1 MPIIATPSCDTLIVG
16 DRDRLTGPGAVLES
30 EERARPPGR
39 GPKVRAAVLAATL
52 AELAD
57 TGYAGLTIENVAR
70 RAGVHKTTIYRRWM
84 DRESLVADVLGER
97 IAMDFPIP
105 DTGSVEADLR
115 QLARAFVAWVTSPT
129 GRMIFAAVYSDAARI
144 PGISDVRREL
154 FEYGPRR
161 AAAVIERAIE
171 RGELPAGTDPAPVL
185 RALIAPIYFRLTVTA
200 EPVNPAA
207 ADQAAQIALA
217 AARAGVF
224 RRADGSPEAKPG
236 AAHQQDHMK

>member
-1 MPIIATPSCDTLIVG
+1 M
-16 DRDRLTGPGAVLES
+16 ES
-30 EERARPPGR
+30 AERIRPPGR
-39 GPKVRAAVLAATL
+39 GPKVRDAVLAATL

-57 TGYAGLTIENVAR
+57 TGYAALTIENIAR
-70 RAGVHKTTIYRRWM
+70 RAGVHKTTIYRRWP

-97 IAMDFPIP
+97 IALDFPIP
-105 DTGSVEADLR
+105 DTGSLQTDLR
-115 QLARAFVAWVTSPT
+115 ELAQAFVTWVTSPT

-144 PGISDVRREL
+144 PGLANLRREL

-161 AAAVIERAIE
+161 AAVVIERAIE
-171 RGELPAGTDPAPVL
+171 RGELPAGTQPAAVI

-200 EPVNPAA
+200 EPVDPAA

-224 RRADGSPEAKPG
+224 RRPRP
-236 AAHQQDHMK
+236 AARPRNTAPPP

>member
-1 MPIIATPSCDTLIVG
+1 MEPT
-16 DRDRLTGPGAVLES
+16 
-30 EERARPPGR
+30 ERVRAPGR

-57 TGYAGLTIENVAR
+57 TGYAALTVENIAR
-70 RAGVHKTTIYRRWM
+70 RAGVHKTTIYRRWT

-97 IAMDFPIP
+97 IAVDFPIP
-105 DTGSVEADLR
+105 DTGSVEADLH
-115 QLARAFVAWVTSPT
+115 QLAQAFVAWVTSPT
-129 GRMIFAAVYSDAARI
+129 GQMIFAAVYSDAARI

-161 AAAVIERAIE
+161 AAVVIERAIE
-171 RGELPAGTDPAPVL
+171 RGELPAGTDPALVL
-185 RALIAPIYFRLTVTA
+185 RTLIAPIYFQLTVTA
-200 EPVNPAA
+200 EPVDPAA

-224 RRADGSPEAKPG
+224 RRPPAEP
-236 AAHQQDHMK
+236 H

>member
-1 MPIIATPSCDTLIVG
+1 M
-16 DRDRLTGPGAVLES
+16 ES
-30 EERARPPGR
+30 AERVRPPGR

-57 TGYAGLTIENVAR
+57 TGYAALTIDNIAR
-70 RAGVHKTTIYRRWM
+70 RAGVHKTTIYRRWA

-97 IAMDFPIP
+97 IALDFPIP
-105 DTGSVEADLR
+105 DTGSVQGDLR
-115 QLARAFVAWVTSPT
+115 QLAQAFVAWVSGPT

-161 AAAVIERAIE
+161 AAVVIERAIE
-171 RGELPAGTDPAPVL
+171 RGELPAGTDPAAML

-200 EPVNPAA
+200 EPVDPAA
-207 ADQAAQIALA
+207 ADQAAQIL
-217 AARAGVF
+217 
-224 RRADGSPEAKPG
+224 SLI
-236 AAHQQDHMK
+236 HI

>member
-1 MPIIATPSCDTLIVG
+1 M
-16 DRDRLTGPGAVLES
+16 ES
-30 EERARPPGR
+30 AARVEPPGR

-57 TGYAGLTIENVAR
+57 TGYAALTIENIAR
-70 RAGVHKTTIYRRWM
+70 RAGVHKTTIYRRWT

-97 IAMDFPIP
+97 IALDFPIP
-105 DTGSVEADLR
+105 DTGSVQDDLR
-115 QLARAFVAWVTSPT
+115 QLAQAFVAWVSGPT
-129 GRMIFAAVYSDAARI
+129 GGMIFAAVYSDAARL

-161 AAAVIERAIE
+161 AAVVIDRAIE
-171 RGELPAGTDPAPVL
+171 RGELPAGTDPAAVL

-200 EPVNPAA
+200 EPVDPAA
-207 ADQAAQIALA
+207 ADQAARIALA

-224 RRADGSPEAKPG
+224 VGRRVAT
-236 AAHQQDHMK
+236 

>member
-1 MPIIATPSCDTLIVG
+1 M
-16 DRDRLTGPGAVLES
+16 ES
-30 EERARPPGR
+30 AARVQPPGR

-57 TGYAGLTIENVAR
+57 TGYAALTIENIAR
-70 RAGVHKTTIYRRWM
+70 RAGVHKTTIYRRWT

-97 IAMDFPIP
+97 IALDFPIP
-105 DTGSVEADLR
+105 DTGSVQGDLC
-115 QLARAFVAWVTSPT
+115 QLAQAFVAWVSGPT
-129 GRMIFAAVYSDAARI
+129 GGMIFAAVYSDAARL

-161 AAAVIERAIE
+161 AAVVIARAIE
-171 RGELPAGTDPAPVL
+171 RGELPAGTDPATVL

-200 EPVNPAA
+200 EPVDPAA

-224 RRADGSPEAKPG
+224 VARRAAT
-236 AAHQQDHMK
+236 

>member
-1 MPIIATPSCDTLIVG
+1 MEPN
-16 DRDRLTGPGAVLES
+16 
-30 EERARPPGR
+30 ERVRAPGR

-57 TGYAGLTIENVAR
+57 TGYAALTVENIAR
-70 RAGVHKTTIYRRWM
+70 RAGVHKTTIYRRWT

-97 IAMDFPIP
+97 IAVDFPIP

-115 QLARAFVAWVTSPT
+115 QLAQAFVAWVTSPT
-129 GRMIFAAVYSDAARI
+129 GQMIFAAVYSDAARI

-161 AAAVIERAIE
+161 AAVVIERAIE
-171 RGELPAGTDPAPVL
+171 RGELPAGTDPALVL
-185 RALIAPIYFRLTVTA
+185 RTLIAPIYFQLTVTA
-200 EPVNPAA
+200 EPVDPAA
-207 ADQAAQIALA
+207 ADQAAHIALA

-224 RRADGSPEAKPG
+224 RRPPAEPR
-236 AAHQQDHMK
+236 

>member
-1 MPIIATPSCDTLIVG
+1 VQPA
-16 DRDRLTGPGAVLES
+16 A
-30 EERARPPGR
+30 RAQPPGR

-57 TGYAGLTIENVAR
+57 TGYAALTVENIAR
-70 RAGVHKTTIYRRWM
+70 RAGVHKTTIYRRWA

-97 IAMDFPIP
+97 IALDFPIP
-105 DTGSVEADLR
+105 DTGSVQGDLC
-115 QLARAFVAWVTSPT
+115 QLAQAFVDWVSGPT
-129 GRMIFAAVYSDAARI
+129 GGMIFAAVYSDAARL

-161 AAAVIERAIE
+161 AAVVIERAIG
-171 RGELPAGTDPAPVL
+171 RGELPAGTDPAAVL

-200 EPVNPAA
+200 EPVDPVA
-207 ADQAAQIALA
+207 ADQAARIALA

-224 RRADGSPEAKPG
+224 VARP
-236 AAHQQDHMK
+236 AAT

>member
-1 MPIIATPSCDTLIVG
+1 V
-16 DRDRLTGPGAVLES
+16 ES
-30 EERARPPGR
+30 AARVQPPGR

-57 TGYAGLTIENVAR
+57 TGYAALTIENIAR
-70 RAGVHKTTIYRRWM
+70 RAGVHKTTIYRRWT

-97 IAMDFPIP
+97 IALDFPIP
-105 DTGSVEADLR
+105 DTGSVQDDLR
-115 QLARAFVAWVTSPT
+115 QLAQAFVAWVSGPT
-129 GRMIFAAVYSDAARI
+129 GGMIFAAVYSDAARL

-161 AAAVIERAIE
+161 GAVVIERAIE
-171 RGELPAGTDPAPVL
+171 RGELPAGTDPAAVL

-200 EPVNPAA
+200 EPVDPAA

-224 RRADGSPEAKPG
+224 VARRAAT
-236 AAHQQDHMK
+236 

>member
-1 MPIIATPSCDTLIVG
+1 M
-16 DRDRLTGPGAVLES
+16 ES
-30 EERARPPGR
+30 AARVQPPGR

-57 TGYAGLTIENVAR
+57 TGYAALTIENIAR
-70 RAGVHKTTIYRRWM
+70 RAGVHKTTIYRRWT

-97 IAMDFPIP
+97 IALDFPIP
-105 DTGSVEADLR
+105 DTGSVQGDLC
-115 QLARAFVAWVTSPT
+115 QLAQAFVAWVSGPT
-129 GRMIFAAVYSDAARI
+129 GGMIFAAVYSDAARL

-161 AAAVIERAIE
+161 AAVVIARAIE
-171 RGELPAGTDPAPVL
+171 RGELPAGTDPAAVL

-200 EPVNPAA
+200 EPVDPGA

-224 RRADGSPEAKPG
+224 VARRAAT
-236 AAHQQDHMK
+236 

>member
-1 MPIIATPSCDTLIVG
+1 MEAG
-16 DRDRLTGPGAVLES
+16 
-30 EERARPPGR
+30 ERPRPPGR
-39 GPKVRAAVLAATL
+39 GPKVRDAVLAATL

-57 TGYAGLTIENVAR
+57 AGYAALTIENIAR
-70 RAGVHKTTIYRRWM
+70 RAGVHKTTIYRRWT

-115 QLARAFVAWVTSPT
+115 QLAQAFVAWVTSPT

-161 AAAVIERAIE
+161 AAVVIERAIE
-171 RGELPAGTDPAPVL
+171 RGELPADTDPAAVF

-200 EPVNPAA
+200 EPADPAA

-217 AARAGVF
+217 AARAGLF
-224 RRADGSPEAKPG
+224 RRASNGSPEAKR
-236 AAHQQDHMK
+236 AATSKPA

>member
-1 MPIIATPSCDTLIVG
+1 V
-16 DRDRLTGPGAVLES
+16 ES
-30 EERARPPGR
+30 AERVRPPGR

-52 AELAD
+52 AELAE
-57 TGYAGLTIENVAR
+57 TGYAALTIENIAR
-70 RAGVHKTTIYRRWM
+70 RAGVHKTTIYRRWT

-105 DTGSVEADLR
+105 DTGSVQADLR
-115 QLARAFVAWVTSPT
+115 QLAQAFVAWVTSDT

-144 PGISDVRREL
+144 SGISDVRREL

-171 RGELPAGTDPAPVL
+171 RGELPVGTDPSAVL

-200 EPVNPAA
+200 EPVDTAA
-207 ADQAAQIALA
+207 ADQAAQIALT

-224 RRADGSPEAKPG
+224 RRAGDGIPAVTRGACRESPPSVC
-236 AAHQQDHMK
+236 

>member
-1 MPIIATPSCDTLIVG
+1 VG
-16 DRDRLTGPGAVLES
+16 SGEQA
-30 EERARPPGR
+30 RAPGR

-57 TGYAGLTIENVAR
+57 TGYAALTIENIAR
-70 RAGVHKTTIYRRWM
+70 RAGVHKTTIYRRWA

-97 IAMDFPIP
+97 IALDFPIP
-105 DTGSVEADLR
+105 DSGSVADDLR
-115 QLARAFVAWVTSPT
+115 QLARAFAAWVTGPT
-129 GRMIFAAVYSDAARI
+129 GRMIFAAVYSDAVRI

-161 AAAVIERAIE
+161 AAAVIKRAVD
-171 RGELPAGTDPAPVL
+171 RGELPPATDPASVI

-200 EPVNPAA
+200 EPVDQAA

-224 RRADGSPEAKPG
+224 RRA
-236 AAHQQDHMK
+236 AADDPAAEHR

>member
-1 MPIIATPSCDTLIVG
+1 VEPT
-16 DRDRLTGPGAVLES
+16 
-30 EERARPPGR
+30 ERVRAPGR

-57 TGYAGLTIENVAR
+57 TGYAALTVENIAR
-70 RAGVHKTTIYRRWM
+70 RAGVHKTTIYRRWT

-97 IAMDFPIP
+97 IAVDFPIP
-105 DTGSVEADLR
+105 DTGSVEADLH
-115 QLARAFVAWVTSPT
+115 QLAQAFVAWVTSPT
-129 GRMIFAAVYSDAARI
+129 GQMIFAAVYSDAARI

-161 AAAVIERAIE
+161 AAVVIERAIE
-171 RGELPAGTDPAPVL
+171 RGELPAGTDPALVL
-185 RALIAPIYFRLTVTA
+185 RTLIAPIYFQLTVTA
-200 EPVNPAA
+200 EPVDPAA

-224 RRADGSPEAKPG
+224 RRPPAEP
-236 AAHQQDHMK
+236 H

>member
-1 MPIIATPSCDTLIVG
+1 MQSA
-16 DRDRLTGPGAVLES
+16 
-30 EERARPPGR
+30 ARVQPPGR

-57 TGYAGLTIENVAR
+57 TGYAALSIENIAR
-70 RAGVHKTTIYRRWM
+70 RAGVHKTTIYRRWA

-97 IAMDFPIP
+97 IALDFRIP
-105 DTGSVEADLR
+105 DTGSVQGDLR
-115 QLARAFVAWVTSPT
+115 QLAQAFVAWVTSPT

-161 AAAVIERAIE
+161 AAVVIDRAIG
-171 RGELPAGTDPAPVL
+171 RGELPAGTDPAAVL

-200 EPVNPAA
+200 EPVDPAA
-207 ADQAAQIALA
+207 ADQAAQVALA

-224 RRADGSPEAKPG
+224 VARPAVT
-236 AAHQQDHMK
+236 

>member
-1 MPIIATPSCDTLIVG
+1 M
-16 DRDRLTGPGAVLES
+16 ES
-30 EERARPPGR
+30 GERARPPGR

-57 TGYAGLTIENVAR
+57 TGYAALAVENIAR
-70 RAGVHKTTIYRRWM
+70 RAGVHKTTIYRRWT
-84 DRESLVADVLGER
+84 DRESLVADVLGEQ

-115 QLARAFVAWVTSPT
+115 QLAQAFVAWVTSPT

-144 PGISDVRREL
+144 PGLSDVRREL

-161 AAAVIERAIE
+161 AAVVIERAIE
-171 RGELPAGTDPAPVL
+171 RGELPADTDPAPVL

-200 EPVNPAA
+200 EPVDTAA

-217 AARAGVF
+217 AARAGAF
-224 RRADGSPEAKPG
+224 RRPSNGSPEGKHG
-236 AAHQQDHMK
+236 AAHEQARVP

>member
-1 MPIIATPSCDTLIVG
+1 M
-16 DRDRLTGPGAVLES
+16 ES
-30 EERARPPGR
+30 AERVRPPGR

-57 TGYAGLTIENVAR
+57 TGYAALTIENIAR
-70 RAGVHKTTIYRRWM
+70 RAGVHKTTIYRRWT

-105 DTGSVEADLR
+105 DAGSVEADLH
-115 QLARAFVAWVTSPT
+115 QLAQAFVAWVSNPT
-129 GRMIFAAVYSDAARI
+129 GRMIFAAVYSDALRI
-144 PGISDVRREL
+144 PGITDVRREL

-161 AAAVIERAIE
+161 AAVVIERAVD
-171 RGELPAGTDPAPVL
+171 RGELPTGTDPAAVL
-185 RALIAPIYFRLTVTA
+185 RALIAPIYFRLTVTG
-200 EPVNPAA
+200 EPVGPAA

-224 RRADGSPEAKPG
+224 VGRRAAVRSRRI
-236 AAHQQDHMK
+236 